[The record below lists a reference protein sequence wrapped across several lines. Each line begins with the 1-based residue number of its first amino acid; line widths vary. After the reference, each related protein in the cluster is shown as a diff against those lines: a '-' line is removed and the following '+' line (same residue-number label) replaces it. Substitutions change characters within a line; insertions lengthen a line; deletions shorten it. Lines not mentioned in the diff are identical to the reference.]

1 MYLIEA
7 VLRRGMNFLSSNLE
21 FIAEQNLAGWS
32 KFEVLINALIVLKGY
47 WMTLLWMYLPIYDMH
62 LIKIHL

>member
-1 MYLIEA
+1 MHLIEA

-62 LIKIHL
+62 LIAIHL

>member
-21 FIAEQNLAGWS
+21 FIVEQNLAG
-32 KFEVLINALIVLKGY
+32 
-47 WMTLLWMYLPIYDMH
+47 
-62 LIKIHL
+62 

>member
-21 FIAEQNLAGWS
+21 FIVEQNLAGWS
-32 KFEVLINALIVLKGY
+32 KFEVLINALIILKGY
-47 WMTLLWMYLPIYDMH
+47 WMTFLWMYLPIYDMH
-62 LIKIHL
+62 FITIHL